1 MIPVD
6 PKLFQDIVAV
16 VKARNPTYIPAN
28 GTIPSPL
35 VSNPSDVMVETRTD
49 EEKAQV

>member
-28 GTIPSPL
+28 GTIPYPIATY
-35 VSNPSDVMVETRTD
+35 PDVMVETRKD
-49 EEKAQV
+49 EEKA